1 MNEHR
6 KNISVRVPPT
16 LKKHIHAQLEYGNDR
31 TVLLRQAFRE
41 KVDRERQRDRN
52 DETTN
57 REPYDAPSSL
67 PAGSTDMSVPV
78 TQDFDDEIQDC
89 LIYGDSK
96 AEWMRVAIREYLDRH
111 PDPDVSD
118 NADPME
124 AHGD

>member
-1 MNEHR
+1 MKR
-6 KNISVRVPPT
+6 KMQSRKDISVRAPPT
-16 LKKHIHAQLEYGNDR
+16 LKERIHAQLEYGNDR

-41 KVDRERQRDRN
+41 KIERDR
-52 DETTN
+52 DGDVTD
-57 REPYDAPSSL
+57 REPYEAPRSL
-67 PAGSTDMSVPV
+67 PPGSDDMSVPV
-78 TQDFDDEIQDC
+78 TQDFDAEIQDC

-111 PDPDVSD
+111 PDPEVSD